1 MNMPSHDAQ
10 REMEQR
16 ALRNVRGLVD
26 KMEDHDRLDAAKQ
39 RRVVYGLVGG
49 IALAIAIV
57 VALVIVRN
65 RVPPT
70 EVVIPPPSGAPAAPT
85 R

>member
-26 KMEDHDRLDAAKQ
+26 SMEDADRLDARKQ
-39 RRVVYGLVGG
+39 RRMLVGLVGG
-49 IALAIAIV
+49 VAIAI
-57 VALVIVRN
+57 AVIVAMLIGRHQPEGGDI
-65 RVPPT
+65 VL
-70 EVVIPPPSGAPAAPT
+70 PPPANAPAPAPK
-85 R
+85 

>member
-26 KMEDHDRLDAAKQ
+26 RMEDADRLDARKQ
-39 RRVVYGLVGG
+39 RRMLAGLVGG
-49 IALAIAIV
+49 IAIAIAIL
-57 VALVIVRN
+57 VAIAIYRS
-65 RVPPT
+65 RTPSG
-70 EVVIPPPSGAPAAPT
+70 EVVLPPPASAPAAPA

>member
-26 KMEDHDRLDAAKQ
+26 SMEDADRLDARKQ
-39 RRVVYGLVGG
+39 RRMLVGLVGG
-49 IALAIAIV
+49 VALAIA
-57 VALVIVRN
+57 VIVAILISRQ
-65 RVPPT
+65 RAFGDD
-70 EVVIPPPSGAPAAPT
+70 VVLPPPASAPAAPT